1 VRRRRRLDA
10 TPRAP
15 HQEFGM
21 GSEPDSFKKL
31 GPEALVMFAR
41 GLAGLPPEE
50 VRQLKRLYVKNT
62 VTDLRAEI
70 GHREAGFRAGC
81 IHWLIPL
88 FWPFAWAERS
98 SISVAKRRGRE
109 LVANLRE
116 AWSEDLR
123 GLELDLT
130 FLEG

>member
-1 VRRRRRLDA
+1 
-10 TPRAP
+10 
-15 HQEFGM
+15 M
-21 GSEPDSFKKL
+21 
-31 GPEALVMFAR
+31 
-41 GLAGLPPEE
+41 
-50 VRQLKRLYVKNT
+50 
-62 VTDLRAEI
+62 
-70 GHREAGFRAGC
+70 
-81 IHWLIPL
+81 IPL